1 MVEFAS
7 RLPDSRLRPFIK
19 MYFWGRDPKP
29 PLAQRVVPNGEMGLL
44 FYRGNRVSLDG
55 DKSVQSCI
63 KGQSMRYHDIISMGG
78 IEIVGTHFTVLG
90 ASMFFKAPLIEH
102 FEAATELDDLRDGE
116 LMELEERVM
125 LANDHTECW
134 KEMERFFL
142 HRLSNITETKLLN
155 LRRLHRAILYGQH
168 HIATARIGDIASEA
182 CLSQRHFGR
191 MFANLVGLS
200 PKDYIRLLRYRNTL
214 LDLKRNSDILSMEEI
229 AWRNGYYDYSHLS
242 YDFRK
247 ISGYSP
253 KQLLKVSA
261 SENDTVGWRI

>member
-1 MVEFAS
+1 MVEIDFC
-7 RLPDSRLRPFIK
+7 LPDLRLRPFIK
-19 MYFWGRDPKP
+19 MYFWGRDANP

-44 FYRGNRVSLDG
+44 FYRGNKVSLDG
-55 DKSVQSCI
+55 DRSMQSCI

-78 IEIVGTHFTVLG
+78 IEIVGAHFTVLG
-90 ASMFFKAPLIEH
+90 ASLFFKVPLIEH
-102 FEAATELDDLRDGE
+102 FETTTELDDLKDCE
-116 LMELEERVM
+116 LMELKERVM
-125 LANDHTECW
+125 LANCHTECW

-142 HRLSNITETKLLN
+142 HKLSSNTDIELLN
-155 LRRLHRAILYGQH
+155 LRRLHRAISYGQH

-182 CLSQRHFGR
+182 CLSQRQFGR
-191 MFANLVGLS
+191 LFVNLVGLS

-214 LDLKRNSDILSMEEI
+214 LDLKRNSCILSMEEI
-229 AWRNGYYDYSHLS
+229 AWRNGYYDYSHLF